1 MKLVTKVI
9 SLLFLFTALPHSGI
23 QTANAVTLHTF
34 ESKNGPIKIRISVT
48 NADSPNQPISDGTR
62 IKVFG
67 ICTIQPYLLKKYS
80 IAVKAFP
87 QCYVQFKQRDKSG
100 ATHKWDEES
109 MSSFDE
115 EFFPNSGTKDIKFIE
130 TIYTLVSDEPL
141 IFDWSWTIEVNAV
154 NSNTSDLSEGIQDSG
169 EFTILTPTPK
179 VLSNPKISKNLSLWQ
194 FTSQDDGFDKI
205 GIASIDVDNSNM
217 KVPNL
222 QDDLRMNLRCTS
234 KKLEVFFSSS
244 YAIFD
249 KTNMNY
255 PKNFS
260 YKFDSGKVV
269 NSKFTES
276 TNQAA
281 FFINSAKTFAT
292 GLSKAKKT
300 VLIKF
305 TNQDGAHI
313 AQFPVSNFLIYKK
326 KLNAMGCIF

>member
-1 MKLVTKVI
+1 MKLVSKVI
-9 SLLFLFTALPHSGI
+9 SILFLFTALPHLGI
-23 QTANAVTLHTF
+23 QLANAATLHTF
-34 ESKNGPIKIRISVT
+34 ESNDGPIKIRISVT

-62 IKVFG
+62 IKVYG
-67 ICTIQPYLLKKYS
+67 ICTIQPFLLKKYN
-80 IAVKAFP
+80 IAVNAYP

-100 ATHKWDEES
+100 ATHKWDEEK
-109 MSSFDE
+109 MTSSDAK
-115 EFFPNSGTKDIKFIE
+115 FFPNSGTKDIKFIE
-130 TIYTLVSDEPL
+130 TIYTLQSDEPL
-141 IFDWSWTIEVNAV
+141 KIDWSWNIQVNAV
-154 NSNTSDLSEGIQDSG
+154 DWNSSDLDDIIEDSG

-179 VLSNPKISKNLSLWQ
+179 VTSAPKISSSQSLWKY
-194 FTSQDDGFDKI
+194 FTQDDGFDKI
-205 GIASIDVDNSNM
+205 GLAQIDVDNSNL
-217 KVPNL
+217 KFPNL

-234 KKLEVFFSSS
+234 KKLEVFFSSD

-249 KTNMNY
+249 KTNLNY

-260 YKFDSGKVV
+260 YKFDSGKVT
-269 NSKFTES
+269 NTKFTES

-305 TNQDGAHI
+305 TNQDGARI
-313 AQFPVSNFLIYKK
+313 AQFPVSNFLTYKK